1 MQEEGG
7 VMATDQLSA
16 LESGSPSGNTDAFR
30 RALGHFSTGVTII
43 TAESNGERA
52 GITANSFS
60 SVSLDPPLILWSVK
74 KSSTSWPIFAASSS
88 FAINVLAA
96 DQASLAAQ
104 FARSGTDKFK
114 DVDWKSGSSGAPLL
128 ANVTAQ
134 FECSRRIEHEG
145 GDHLIVVGEVTNFV
159 RYDRRPLVF
168 TQGRFS
174 TAIDNAGAAE
184 QDIGIPSNAR
194 PTFLMLL
201 RRAFL
206 QRASEFREEA
216 SSLGFTMN
224 ESRLAYHLQVSPG
237 LTIENLA
244 RVSLLDV
251 DTAQD
256 GVELL
261 EAKGWV
267 ARASDGKLELTVVG
281 TQQNAELGAVARG
294 AEANKLVRFSSAEI
308 NTARQVLAAFGG
320 HLDNIPTYREER

>member
-1 MQEEGG
+1 
-7 VMATDQLSA
+7 VTISDQSTA
-16 LESGSPSGNTDAFR
+16 LESGAPSGNSDAFR

-43 TAESNGERA
+43 TAESDGTSA

-60 SVSLDPPLILWSVK
+60 SVSLDPPLVLWSVK

-96 DQASLAAQ
+96 DQSSLAAR

-114 DVDWKSGSSGAPLL
+114 DVDWKAGKSGAPLL

-134 FECSRRIEHEG
+134 FECSRRVEYEG
-145 GDHLIVVGEVTNFV
+145 GDHLIVVGEVTYFA

-174 TAIDNAGAAE
+174 AAIDNAEVGE
-184 QDIGIPSNAR
+184 PNIGIPTTTR
-194 PTFLMLL
+194 PTFLTLL

-216 SSLGFTMN
+216 RTVGFTMN
-224 ESRLAYHLQVSPG
+224 ESRLAYHLELSPG

-244 RVSLLDV
+244 RVALLDV
-251 DTAQD
+251 DAAKD
-256 GVELL
+256 SVAAL
-261 EAKGWV
+261 EARGWIGK
-267 ARASDGKLELTVVG
+267 AADGKLRLTADG
-281 TQQNAELGAVARG
+281 MQENAKLGEVARG
-294 AEANKLVRFSSAEI
+294 AEADKLARFSAAEI
-308 NTARQVLAAFGG
+308 NTARQVIASLGG
-320 HLDNIPTYREER
+320 RLDNIPAYREER

>member
-1 MQEEGG
+1 MT
-7 VMATDQLSA
+7 ATDQPSA
-16 LESGSPSGNTDAFR
+16 LESGAPSGNSDAFR

-74 KSSTSWPIFAASSS
+74 KSSTSWPVFAASSS

-96 DQASLAAQ
+96 DQSSLAAQ
-104 FARSGTDKFK
+104 FARSGTDKYK
-114 DVDWKSGSSGAPLL
+114 DVDWKPGRSGAPLL
-128 ANVTAQ
+128 SNVTAQ
-134 FECSRRIEHEG
+134 FECSRRIEYEG
-145 GDHLIVVGEVTNFV
+145 GDHLIVMGQVTHFA

-174 TAIDNAGAAE
+174 TAIDNAGAGE
-184 QDIGIPSNAR
+184 QDVGIPSTAR

-206 QRASEFREEA
+206 QRASEFRKEA
-216 SSLGFTMN
+216 LSLGFTMN

-251 DTAQD
+251 DAAQD
-256 GVELL
+256 SVASL

-267 ARASDGKLELTVVG
+267 GRAADGQLELTAIG

-294 AEANKLVRFSSAEI
+294 AEAGKLKGFSAAEI

-320 HLDNIPTYREER
+320 HLGNTPVYREER